1 MNILSLLMSEKVLY
15 CHSLNF
21 QTGKSHL
28 ISECVTYISI
38 FDVVIVHV
46 LGAGSILANIFVF
59 SKLVDENLAAIP
71 TIGLRETE
79 LGLRL
84 LDGHGQLA
92 EGCVGLLGV
101 ESLGQCC
108 QV

>member
-1 MNILSLLMSEKVLY
+1 MLGASKQLHLL
-15 CHSLNF
+15 
-21 QTGKSHL
+21 
-28 ISECVTYISI
+28 SECVTYISI

-71 TIGLRETE
+71 TIGLWETE

-84 LDGHGQLA
+84 LDGHGQFA
-92 EGCVGLLGV
+92 EGGVSLLGV
-101 ESLGQCC
+101 EGLGQRC
-108 QV
+108 QVYSNRVQQGQK

>member
-1 MNILSLLMSEKVLY
+1 MEPQWPVLF
-15 CHSLNF
+15 LD
-21 QTGKSHL
+21 
-28 ISECVTYISI
+28 CVTYISI

-46 LGAGSILANIFVF
+46 LGAGSILANIFVLGQ
-59 SKLVDENLAAIP
+59 LVDENLAAVP
-71 TIGLRETE
+71 SVGLREAE
-79 LGLRL
+79 LSLRL